1 METKRINTGGGN
13 YVIQINDNN
22 RVLIIGEGYITV
34 WETEQDFYNNLD
46 DISENIPLDIFEY

>member
-46 DISENIPLDIFEY
+46 DSSENIPLDIFEY

>member
-34 WETEQDFYNNLD
+34 WETEQDFYDNLD
-46 DISENIPLDIFEY
+46 DVSENIPLDIFEY

>member
-22 RVLIIGEGYITV
+22 RVLIIGEGYVTT
-34 WETEQDFYNNLD
+34 WETEQDFYDNLD
-46 DISENIPLDIFEY
+46 GNENEPLDIFEY